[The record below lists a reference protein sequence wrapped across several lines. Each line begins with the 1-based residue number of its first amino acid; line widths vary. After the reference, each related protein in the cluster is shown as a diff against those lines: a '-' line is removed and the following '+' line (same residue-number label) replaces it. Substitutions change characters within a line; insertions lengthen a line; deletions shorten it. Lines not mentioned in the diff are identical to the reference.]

1 VIGFL
6 ELRAGKSRNISHGH
20 VSEVKEILKKLGDDP
35 FGIRYQIL
43 LASARTVL
51 K

>member
-6 ELRAGKSRNISHGH
+6 AYALERAPIFLMGGL
-20 VSEVKEILKKLGDDP
+20 SEVKEILKKLGDDP
-35 FGIRYQIL
+35 FG
-43 LASARTVL
+43 